1 MLVDG
6 PPWHRLFI
14 YWYINI
20 SNRSIPGKVKVL
32 LISGKKS
39 ASLLDH
45 ISRFLSHQFV
55 TWYLRSISKTKI
67 VKLFC
72 PCISE
77 HMIYIKNVTNVT
89 QTLHEN
95 VTNVTK
101 QNIASKE
108 ILTIEFHTKYMKLFV
123 NICCPSS
130 VYCSIQ
136 NSITHQRIFTFEVI
150 LSRTIVSCK
159 VTNVTNRYMD
169 LNLDLDEEFNF
180 QRPVCLDSNRMHY
193 YQSKICW

>member
-1 MLVDG
+1 MKL
-6 PPWHRLFI
+6 
-14 YWYINI
+14 
-20 SNRSIPGKVKVL
+20 L

-39 ASLLDH
+39 ASLFDH

-72 PCISE
+72 PCMSE

-89 QTLHEN
+89 QTLHQN

-108 ILTIEFHTKYMKLFV
+108 ILTNRISYEVYEIVYMLFV
-123 NICCPSS
+123 ICVLLNTKFHNTSEKF
-130 VYCSIQ
+130 Y
-136 NSITHQRIFTFEVI
+136 FEVI
-150 LSRTIVSCK
+150 WSRTIVSYK

-169 LNLDLDEEFNF
+169 FILDLDEEFNF
-180 QRPVCLDSNRMHY
+180 QRPVCLDSNRKHY
-193 YQSKICW
+193 YQSKTCW